1 MHFFYV
7 LCIQPTEHMTN
18 HQNVALVKDVVTGMQ
33 VNRFDDHGDDDPH
46 GHSLRYGAFV
56 PRHLFMPWASVT
68 LMLCPPASQTRARGI
83 SGGTQRQHHTRQT
96 F

>member
-83 SGGTQRQHHTRQT
+83 SGGT
-96 F
+96 